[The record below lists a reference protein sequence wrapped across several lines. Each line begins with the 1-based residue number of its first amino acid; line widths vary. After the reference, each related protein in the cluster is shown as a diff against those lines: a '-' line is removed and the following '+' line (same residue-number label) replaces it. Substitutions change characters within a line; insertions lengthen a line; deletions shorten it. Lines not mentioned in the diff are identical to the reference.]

1 MKITVEFDNLEE
13 FQKHMTAG
21 REKVEISAQG
31 LTAYPAPILVPEE
44 PREDAAHVSG
54 MCPIT
59 PDKIEAGKKPAETA
73 QEEPAEIRTEDPAPI
88 EEKPQ
93 EGPKIT
99 EEYRVEVRKALA
111 TLNKMQTGNPAKA
124 LIAETGYKRLT
135 DVPLEM
141 LPDLM
146 KKAQE
151 AMNNA

>member
-13 FQKHMTAG
+13 FQKHMTVGNAILITDAG
-21 REKVEISAQG
+21 VTFKQNS
-31 LTAYPAPILVPEE
+31 PI
-44 PREDAAHVSG
+44 
-54 MCPIT
+54 I
-59 PDKIEAGKKPAETA
+59 PDTSKKPAEQA
-73 QEEPAEIRTEDPAPI
+73 QEEPAEIKTEDPAPV

>member
-13 FQKHMTAG
+13 FQKHMTVGNAILITDAG
-21 REKVEISAQG
+21 MTFKQNSSVI
-31 LTAYPAPILVPEE
+31 
-44 PREDAAHVSG
+44 
-54 MCPIT
+54 
-59 PDKIEAGKKPAETA
+59 PDTGKKPAEMA
-73 QEEPAEIRTEDPAPI
+73 QEEPAEIKTEDHAPV

-135 DVPLEM
+135 DVPLDM